1 MSSPPLALE
10 GPGRRVASSLGTLAA
25 LALMAWLAWQAVR
38 WAVVDASWHASA
50 ADQCSAA
57 GACWAVIR
65 ARYRLLLFGLYPAEE
80 QWRAAIACG
89 VAVLTLLALCWHRMW
104 RLKPLAWLFA
114 GAPVLFV
121 LLMHGGLPGMPSVS
135 TDRWGGLALTFFLYL
150 IGIAL
155 GLPLGVALALLR
167 RNRRPWI
174 AAAAAFVVDMVRALP
189 MVMILFT
196 VGVLAPMVFPQG
208 FAGDKLWRVALA
220 FAFAFG
226 CYQSEIVRAGLQA
239 VPAGQDEAARA
250 LALTPYL
257 RMRLVM
263 LPQALT
269 NGLPA
274 TVNLLVATFKETSI
288 VAIIG
293 YFDFAA
299 SAQAAY
305 GNADWSGAYVEVYLF
320 VAAVYFGFASL
331 IGWLGHR
338 IERRLRVDRS

>member
-1 MSSPPLALE
+1 
-10 GPGRRVASSLGTLAA
+10 
-25 LALMAWLAWQAVR
+25 MAR
-38 WAVVDASWHASA
+38 WAVLDATWQADS
-50 ADQCSAA
+50 ADQCTAV

-65 ARYRLLLFGLYPAEE
+65 ARYRLLLFGLYPHEE
-80 QWRAAIACG
+80 QWRAALACG
-89 VAVLTLLALCWHRMW
+89 VTVATLLTLCWRRMWQPKALLAL
-104 RLKPLAWLFA
+104 FV
-114 GAPVLFV
+114 GAPVAFV
-121 LLMHGGLPGMPSVS
+121 SLMSGGLPGLPFVP

-150 IGIAL
+150 VGIVV
-155 GLPLGVALALLR
+155 GLPLGVLLAISR
-167 RNRRPWI
+167 RSERRAV
-174 AAAAAFVVDMVRALP
+174 AATAAFLVDAVRTLP

-196 VGVLAPMVFPQG
+196 VGVLAPMVFPEG
-208 FAGDKLWRVALA
+208 FAGDKLWRVAVA

-226 CYQSEIVRAGLQA
+226 CYESEIVRAGLQA
-239 VPAGQDEAARA
+239 IPTGQDEAAKA
-250 LALTPYL
+250 LALTPYQ
-257 RMRLVM
+257 RMRLVL

-305 GNADWSGAYVEVYLF
+305 GNADWAGAYVEVYLF
-320 VAAVYFGFASL
+320 VAAVYFGFASV

-338 IERRLRVDRS
+338 IEHRVRIDRS